1 MSTAEITRPGC
12 DTLFTAI
19 CSPLSEGSETL
30 EPIELF
36 EVMRTQTSARGY
48 TDEPVSDEDVH
59 RILEAATWAPNANNR
74 QLWEFIV
81 VRDAAVKKGL
91 ADLYRKSL
99 ALIID
104 STPGDVAAFDS
115 RTAPKAMLRW
125 SMNLAETLEDVPVI
139 IVVGWDLAG
148 SPHSPDGIFK
158 VFRDETVYTGVMPAV
173 QNLMLA
179 ARGLGLGTCL
189 TTVANIYEG
198 KVKEL
203 LEAPASVRLVAMIPV
218 GYPTEPF
225 SPRKRIP
232 VAEKLHTDRW

>member
-1 MSTAEITRPGC
+1 MES
-12 DTLFTAI
+12 
-19 CSPLSEGSETL
+19 
-30 EPIELF
+30 IELF
-36 EVMRTQTSARGY
+36 EAMRTQTSARGY
-48 TDEPVSDEDVH
+48 TDEPVSDEDVE

-81 VRDAAVKKGL
+81 VRDAEVKKDL

-99 ALIID
+99 ALIVD
-104 STPGDVAAFDS
+104 SVPKDVAEFDS
-115 RTAPKAMLRW
+115 RTAPRAMIRW
-125 SMNLAETLEDVPVI
+125 SENLAETFEDVPVI
-139 IVVGWDLAG
+139 IVAGWDLAG

-189 TTVANIYEG
+189 TTVANVYEG
-198 KVKEL
+198 KVKEVL
-203 LEAPASVRLVAMIPV
+203 GVPASVQLVAMIPL
-218 GYPTEPF
+218 GHPTQPF

-232 VAEKLHTDRW
+232 VAEKLHRDRW